1 MTVRLCVFCGA
12 HSGSE
17 PLYRHSATVLGGS
30 LAREGIGLVYGGG
43 KLGLMGAVADAAMGS
58 GGEAIGVIPQALVDH
73 EVAHQG
79 LTELRI
85 VNSMHERKSQMAD
98 LSDGFVALPGGLGT
112 LEELFEIWTWSQLGY
127 HRKPV
132 AILNVGGFFDELIQ
146 FLDKL
151 VERGFVRPE
160 NRAMLIVATDTDELI
175 GKIRNY
181 IPPKPPQWIR
191 ASQR

>member
-1 MTVRLCVFCGA
+1 MRLCIFCGA
-12 HSGSE
+12 HDGSE
-17 PLYRHSATVLGGS
+17 PLYKHSATVLGQR

-43 KLGLMGAVADAAMGS
+43 KLGLMGAVADAAIAS
-58 GGEAIGVIPQALVDH
+58 GGEAIGVIPQALVDY
-73 EVAHQG
+73 EIAHQG

-98 LSDGFVALPGGLGT
+98 LADGFVALPGGLGT

-132 AILNVGGFFDELIQ
+132 AIMNVGGFFDELIQ
-146 FLDKL
+146 FLDRL

-160 NRAMLIVATDTDELI
+160 NRAMLIVAADTDELI
-175 GKIRNY
+175 GKIRSY
-181 IPPKPPQWIR
+181 SPPKPPQWIR
-191 ASQR
+191 ASER

>member
-1 MTVRLCVFCGA
+1 MRLCVFCGA

-17 PLYRHSATVLGGS
+17 PIYKHSATALGQR

-43 KLGLMGAVADAAMGS
+43 KRGLMGAVADAAIAA
-58 GGEAIGVIPQALVDH
+58 GGEAIGVIPQALVDY
-73 EVAHQG
+73 EIAHQG

-85 VNSMHERKSQMAD
+85 VGSMHERKSQMAD

-127 HRKPV
+127 HTKPV
-132 AILNVGGFFDELIQ
+132 AIMNVDGFFDDLIQ
-146 FLDKL
+146 FLDKI

-160 NRAMLIVATDTDELI
+160 NRAMLIVATDADELI

-181 IPPKPPQWIR
+181 IPPAPPQWIR
-191 ASQR
+191 ASER

>member
-12 HSGSE
+12 HGGSE
-17 PLYRHSATVLGGS
+17 PLYGHSATVLGQR

-43 KLGLMGAVADAAMGS
+43 KLGLMGAVADAAIAS
-58 GGEAIGVIPQALVDH
+58 GGEAIGVIPQALVDY
-73 EVAHQG
+73 EIAHQG

-146 FLDKL
+146 FLDKI

-160 NRAMLIVATDTDELI
+160 NRAMLIVAADPDELI

-181 IPPKPPQWIR
+181 SPPKPPQWIG

>member
-1 MTVRLCVFCGA
+1 M
-12 HSGSE
+12 
-17 PLYRHSATVLGGS
+17 
-30 LAREGIGLVYGGG
+30 
-43 KLGLMGAVADAAMGS
+43 MGAVADAAMAS
-58 GGEAIGVIPQALVDH
+58 GGEAIGVIPQTLVDY
-73 EVAHQG
+73 EIAHQG

-85 VNSMHERKSQMAD
+85 VDSMHERKSQMAD

-132 AILNVGGFFDELIQ
+132 AMMNVGGFFDELIQ
-146 FLDKL
+146 FLDTL

-160 NRAMLIVATDTDELI
+160 NRAMLIVAADTDELI

-181 IPPKPPQWIR
+181 SPPKPPQWIR
-191 ASQR
+191 ASER